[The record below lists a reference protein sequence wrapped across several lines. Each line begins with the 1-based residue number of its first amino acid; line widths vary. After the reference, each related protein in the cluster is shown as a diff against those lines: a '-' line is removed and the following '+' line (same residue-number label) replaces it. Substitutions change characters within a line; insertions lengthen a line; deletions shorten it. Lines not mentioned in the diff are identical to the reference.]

1 MNMLDQHFEFIVPDK
16 MGIGKLKAKL
26 NEYKDF
32 KEESPVNVRRV
43 YYDTFDWRVY
53 ANGDV
58 LEEKQEGNEVQ
69 LSCYS
74 LNQESFHGS
83 LRTSGNLPRF
93 AWDFPIG
100 SLRVYLKPILEMR
113 ALLPQ
118 VKIDTKEHLFKL
130 LNKDKKTILRVSF
143 EENSLDDGQT
153 LASTVRV
160 FSVKGYDRPLKYVLT
175 LFQDELKLSP
185 PKENFMLI
193 ALKALG
199 RQVNDYSSK
208 LDFQLDPNM
217 RADSATKLVLLN
229 LLDTM
234 KRNEK
239 GTIEDIDSEFLHDF
253 RVSVRRTRSALGQI
267 KGVFPIKQLERYSIQ
282 FSWVGQITGPTR
294 DMDVYLLQFDDYKA
308 KLPAAI
314 QKDIEP
320 LRDFLIRHQKK
331 EQQALATDL
340 KSTRYTKLIKDWHKF
355 LESPTSPHASKLDN
369 AERPI
374 KEVASERIW
383 KVFQRAIREGEAI
396 NASSAPESLHDLR
409 KTCKK
414 LRYLIEFFKSLYPE
428 KEMLQLVKA
437 LKGLQENLGNFQ
449 DFQVQK
455 ESMEH
460 FAQQMMEESK
470 IPAATL
476 MAMGILVEG
485 LEEGQQKSRNEFKD
499 RFTEFASKKNRKLF
513 RKLFVLHSK

>member
-1 MNMLDQHFEFIVPDK
+1 MLDKHFEFIVPDK
-16 MGIGKLKAKL
+16 MGIGKLKSKL

-32 KEESPVNVRRV
+32 KEETPVNVRRV

-53 ANGDV
+53 KSGNV
-58 LEEKQEGNEVQ
+58 LIEKKDGNEVL

-74 LNQESFHGS
+74 LDQENFHGG
-83 LRTSGNLPRF
+83 LRTSSVPRF
-93 AWDFPIG
+93 AWDFPAG
-100 SLRVYLKPILEMR
+100 SLGEYLKPILEMR

-118 VKIDTKEHLFKL
+118 VKIDSKEYLFKL
-130 LNKDKKTILRVSF
+130 LNSDKKTILRVSF
-143 EENSLDDGQT
+143 EENALDSGEA
-153 LASTVRV
+153 LPSTVRV
-160 FSVKGYDRPLKYVLT
+160 FPVKGYDKPLKHILE
-175 LFQDELKLSP
+175 LFQEALKLLRP
-185 PKENFMLI
+185 QENFMLT
-193 ALKALG
+193 ALKAAD
-199 RQVNDYSSK
+199 REVNDYSSK

-229 LLDTM
+229 LLDTI
-234 KRNEK
+234 KCNEK
-239 GTIEDIDSEFLHDF
+239 GTIEDTDSEFLHDF

-267 KGVFPIKQLERYSIQ
+267 KGVFPFKQLERYRTQ
-282 FSWVGQITGPTR
+282 FYWLGQITSPTR
-294 DMDVYLLQFDDYKA
+294 DMDVYLLQFDEYKA
-308 KLPAAI
+308 KLPVDI

-331 EQQALATDL
+331 EQQALANDL
-340 KSTRYTKLIKDWHKF
+340 KSVKYTKLIKDWGKF
-355 LESPTSPHASKLDN
+355 LESTTPYPSKLDN
-369 AERPI
+369 ADRPI
-374 KEVASERIW
+374 KDVASERIW
-383 KVFQRAIREGEAI
+383 RVYQRVIKEGESI
-396 NASSAPESLHDLR
+396 NTRSAPESLHDLR

-428 KEMLQLVKA
+428 EDILKLVKA
-437 LKGLQENLGNFQ
+437 LKGLQENLGQFQ

-470 IPAATL
+470 IPATTL

-485 LEEGQQKSRNEFKD
+485 LEEGQKAAKNEFHD

-513 RKLFVLHSK
+513 RKLFVLQSK